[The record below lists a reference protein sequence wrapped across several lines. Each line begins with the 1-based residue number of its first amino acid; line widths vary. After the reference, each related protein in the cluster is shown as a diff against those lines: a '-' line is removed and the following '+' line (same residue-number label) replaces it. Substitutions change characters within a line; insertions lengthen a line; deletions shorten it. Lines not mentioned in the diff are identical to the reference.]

1 MSSISDC
8 SFDDRLKWSKQKKR
22 AREIKIRLFFVCVS
36 FVVLCDDAF
45 LSLKP
50 TATTATRTTAEPA
63 DPAMALSSSSQT
75 QIYLMDLFPFAFAYR
90 RLCLSQVDLLQNPN
104 RDRYLTGFSLLFCVC
119 VCLFFFLQL
128 AGEKESAI
136 RIESNHAEWSATI
149 KWMSE
154 RALGTINARSS
165 AIRSNF
171 LARIH

>member
-1 MSSISDC
+1 MARKKNARTNSWA
-8 SFDDRLKWSKQKKR
+8 RLVIAALTTDWSEQKKR

-75 QIYLMDLFPFAFAYR
+75 QIYLMDLFPFAFACR

-119 VCLFFFLQL
+119 LPFLLL
-128 AGEKESAI
+128 AISGEKRVGDSD
-136 RIESNHAEWSATI
+136 RIESC
-149 KWMSE
+149 WMV
-154 RALGTINARSS
+154 
-165 AIRSNF
+165 SND
-171 LARIH
+171 